1 MKLVKETHFMKNIL
15 SRTFVLSSLAILA
28 LFAVSASASGQTA
41 GYDLLQTGS
50 GASIDLTSVGLGNV
64 SLNGVPI
71 QGSTGT
77 TDTIMHRTQDVPQ
90 GGGTVPL
97 EVTALFMKSASSVTY
112 NGQPVDVYVTINN
125 SGGKVSTSVLPQPD
139 SLSGSTGTMT
149 VRTDGTFDSSFNVN
163 ADVIFVKAGTSV
175 TNSANYVGHQAASTI
190 SLSSTNSTYTTTPPS
205 GYPSSTTF
213 PSGGIYPR
221 PVHNGPHPVVP
232 SKCGTGVQA
241 TSPQSPST
249 FATGKQSTTNTAI
262 AVAQCVSTVQ

>member
-1 MKLVKETHFMKNIL
+1 MKNLL
-15 SRTFVLSSLAILA
+15 SRMLTRSLVLTSLSMLA
-28 LFAVSASASGQTA
+28 LLAASTFASAQTA

-50 GASIDLTSVGLGNV
+50 GASIDLTSAGLGKV
-64 SLNGVPI
+64 PLTGVPI
-71 QGSTGT
+71 QGSTGS

-97 EVTALFMKSASSVTY
+97 EVTALFMKSTSSVTF

-139 SLSGSTGTMT
+139 SLSGSGGTMT

-175 TNSANYVGHQAASTI
+175 TNSANYVGHQAASPI
-190 SLSSTNSTYTTTPPS
+190 SLSSTNSSYSTAPPS
-205 GYPSSTTF
+205 GYPLSSTF

-221 PVHNGPHPVVP
+221 PVHNGPHPVIP
-232 SKCGTGVQA
+232 SKCNSGLQP
-241 TSPQSPST
+241 TSPQPDAA
-249 FATGKQSTTNTAI
+249 ATSKPGGAAQVI
-262 AVAQCVSTVQ
+262 ATCISSVQ

>member
-1 MKLVKETHFMKNIL
+1 MKNPL
-15 SRTFVLSSLAILA
+15 SRMTTRSFALKSLLVLSILA
-28 LFAVSASASGQTA
+28 VSVFASAQTA

-50 GASIDLTSVGLGNV
+50 GASIDLSSVNLGNV
-64 SLNGVPI
+64 PLNGVPI

-77 TDTIMHRTQDVPQ
+77 TDTIMHRTQDVPS

-97 EVTALFMKSASSVTY
+97 EVTALFMKSASPVTF
-112 NGQPVDVYVTINN
+112 NGQQVDVYVTINN
-125 SGGKVSTSVLPQPD
+125 SGGKVSTSTLPQPD

-175 TNSANYVGHQAASTI
+175 TNSANYVGHQSASTI
-190 SLSSTNSTYTTTPPS
+190 SLSSTNSTYTTTPPT
-205 GYPSSTTF
+205 GYPSSSTF

-232 SKCGTGVQA
+232 SKCGSGVQA
-241 TSPQSPST
+241 TSPTTTTSAKTQKP
-249 FATGKQSTTNTAI
+249 TGSATAI
-262 AVAQCVSTVQ
+262 ATCISAQ

>member
-1 MKLVKETHFMKNIL
+1 MKNPL
-15 SRTFVLSSLAILA
+15 SHMLTRSFVLKSLLVLSILA
-28 LFAVSASASGQTA
+28 ASVFASAQTA

-50 GASIDLTSVGLGNV
+50 GASIDLSSVNLGNV
-64 SLNGVPI
+64 SLTGVPI
-71 QGSTGT
+71 QGGTGN

-97 EVTALFMKSASSVTY
+97 EVTALFMKSVSSVTF
-112 NGQPVDVYVTINN
+112 NGQQVDVYVTINN

-175 TNSANYVGHQAASTI
+175 TNSGNYVGHQAAKTI
-190 SLSSTNSTYTTTPPS
+190 SLSSTNSTYTTTPPA

-232 SKCGTGVQA
+232 SKCGSGTQLSSQQSSAAA
-241 TSPQSPST
+241 T
-249 FATGKQSTTNTAI
+249 TGKQSTGAAQVI
-262 AVAQCVSTVQ
+262 ATCISAQ